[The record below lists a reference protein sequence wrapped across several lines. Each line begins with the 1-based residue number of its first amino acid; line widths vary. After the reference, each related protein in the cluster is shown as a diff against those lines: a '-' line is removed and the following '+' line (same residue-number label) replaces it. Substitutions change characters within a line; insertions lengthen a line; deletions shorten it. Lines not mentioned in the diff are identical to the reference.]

1 MSVCLCHFS
10 SHQKLLWL
18 ICLLAVGPG
27 SLGTLPEELFGN
39 FLKVAAPWKG
49 TNCTYPTPLRKHVGM
64 GFIECL
70 KICIAFPRSCHHPHH
85 QLLCHEQPA
94 WACSVLLS
102 HPLSGISWVTPGRKR
117 CEIKSG
123 TKDPFPAPA
132 EVDGNSPADFSN
144 TNVVKNRS
152 ILNSLLCLQLM

>member
-1 MSVCLCHFS
+1 MCTRMSVCLCHFS

-27 SLGTLPEELFGN
+27 SLGTLPKELFGH
-39 FLKVAAPWKG
+39 FLKVAAPCKG
-49 TNCTYPTPLRKHVGM
+49 TNCTYSTPLRKHVGM
-64 GFIECL
+64 GFTECL

-102 HPLSGISWVTPGRKR
+102 HPLWYQLSDTRKKEMR
-117 CEIKSG
+117 NKKWNKGPLSCPCWSRWQQ
-123 TKDPFPAPA
+123 
-132 EVDGNSPADFSN
+132 S
-144 TNVVKNRS
+144 
-152 ILNSLLCLQLM
+152 CWLQQH